1 MREINMR
8 QRAYVNLITWHKKVR
23 RKCILISMEGRD
35 QQSQGT
41 HTRGM
46 FGGGN
51 SMQKA
56 YERARGIS
64 WSAATR
70 APSKQVGTGIQL

>member
-1 MREINMR
+1 MEQKRET
-8 QRAYVNLITWHKKVR
+8 LR
-23 RKCILISMEGRD
+23 RKRFLIGMEGRD

-56 YERARGIS
+56 YERVGGTS
-64 WSAATR
+64 WSAEAR
-70 APSKQVGTGIQL
+70 APLEQVGTGIQP

>member
-8 QRAYVNLITWHKKVR
+8 RRAYVNLITWHKKVR
-23 RKCILISMEGRD
+23 RKCILIGREGQD

-56 YERARGIS
+56 YERVGGTS

-70 APSKQVGTGIQL
+70 APLKQVGTGIQL